1 MLKATV
7 AQEETGG
14 KDDHAFP
21 WPYILEMQHGDED
34 NYQVYPSNKII
45 CVNHTMRSHP
55 NKTSN

>member
-7 AQEETGG
+7 AQEEKMIMLSPGLTS
-14 KDDHAFP
+14 
-21 WPYILEMQHGDED
+21 YEMQHGDED